1 MFEGMTYQNIMRR
14 MLSRVP
20 EGIDKREGSVIWD
33 ALAPAALE
41 LEMGYIT
48 LEYALMQGFADT
60 AERDY
65 LIRKCAERAI
75 RPLPAT
81 QALLRGVFLPQEIDV
96 RGKRF
101 SLGELN
107 FVAEEPE
114 GADGQWRVRCET
126 AGSEGNRHLGAL
138 IPIEY
143 VAGLESARLTD
154 VLIPGEDEEDTE
166 ALRQRY
172 FDSFGILG
180 MGGNV
185 REYMDVI
192 EPLPGVGGVRITRR
206 KRGERRFRAT
216 IIDSEFGAASDALIQ
231 SVQAV
236 VDPLGDEMGEGL
248 AAIGHVVTVDTPE
261 AVPISVTARMDF
273 LPGYSWE
280 MMREEMLAVIE
291 GYLLELRRGW
301 GSGQAGEPTVVRL
314 SQLETRLLAVTG
326 VLDVRDLTINGQ
338 RDNLVI
344 AGDGIPVMGGLERA
358 EG

>member
-1 MFEGMTYQNIMRR
+1 MFEAMTYQNIMRR

-20 EGIDKREGSVIWD
+20 DGIDKREGSVIWD

-60 AERDY
+60 AEREY

-75 RPLPAT
+75 TPLPAT
-81 QALLRGVFLPQEIDV
+81 PALLRGLFLPEDIDV

-107 FVAEEPE
+107 FEAQEPE
-114 GADGQWRVRCET
+114 GEGLWRVRCET
-126 AGSEGNRHLGAL
+126 AGAEGHRHLGNL

-143 VAGLESARLTD
+143 VPGLEAAKLTE

-166 ALRQRY
+166 ALRKRY
-172 FDSFGILG
+172 FDSFGIRG

-192 EPLPGVGGVRITRR
+192 APLPGVGGVRITRR

-248 AAIGHVVTVDTPE
+248 AAIGHVVTVDTAPEVAVDVAAQVEFLSGYTGDLMRGELE
-261 AVPISVTARMDF
+261 AVIA
-273 LPGYSWE
+273 
-280 MMREEMLAVIE
+280 A
-291 GYLLELRRGW
+291 YLLELRKGW
-301 GSGQAGEPTVVRL
+301 GDGAAGEPIAVRR
-314 SQLETRLLAVTG
+314 SQIETRLLAVEG
-326 VLDVRDLTINGQ
+326 VLDVRNLRLNGAE
-338 RDNLVI
+338 DNLLVTD
-344 AGDGIPVMGGLERA
+344 DGIPVMGVFELA
-358 EG
+358 ED